1 MAGRENQT
9 SPPQE
14 DPLGRKFMEV
24 FFETFFAVVVLLSS
38 IVSNSIVLYVI
49 NANSNLKTFI
59 NKVIGNLCII
69 DLLETFLIMPL
80 WIVAIVQGRWIFS
93 PVICTISGYLFV
105 AIANAVLFSL
115 MLIAV
120 TRYFKVVKPHLYSKI
135 FVGKKSTPRI
145 LLASSWILPLT
156 ICCPPI
162 FGWGQFLYNPLS
174 CLCEYDWAFERLNIT
189 YMVFLVA
196 TQPSPYI
203 ICWCYIRIYYTVR
216 RNRIQICTRRNRAA
230 CQNAYNAETSC
241 IQLTLGIACG
251 VVLCW
256 LPKAILVLMMA
267 AGKKQLDFPMRVSSY
282 LVFLACSLNPVIYG
296 MINPQFKP
304 AFKALFKRQANDSHI
319 QSIVLAA
326 SVTTVT

>member
-1 MAGRENQT
+1 MTGQENQT
-9 SPPQE
+9 SSPQE
-14 DPLGRKFMEV
+14 DPLGRKLIEV
-24 FFETFFAVVVLLSS
+24 VFEAAFAMAILLSS
-38 IVSNSIVLYVI
+38 ILSNSIVLYVI

-59 NKVIGNLCII
+59 NNVIRNLCII
-69 DLLETFLIMPL
+69 DLLETLLIMPL
-80 WIVAIVQGRWIFS
+80 WIVSIVEGRWIFS
-93 PVICTISGYLFV
+93 SVVCSISGYLFV
-105 AIANAVLFSL
+105 AIANATLFSL

-135 FVGKKSTPRI
+135 FAGRKSAPRI
-145 LLASSWILPLT
+145 FLASSWILPLIT
-156 ICCPPI
+156 CCPPI

-174 CLCEYDWAFERLNIT
+174 CLCEYDWAFEKLNIT

-203 ICWCYIRIYYTVR
+203 ICWSYVRIYYTVR

-241 IQLTLGIACG
+241 IQLSLGIACG

-267 AGKKQLDFPMRVSSY
+267 AGNKRLDFPMRVSSY

-304 AFKALFKRQANDSHI
+304 AFKALFKREANDSNI

-326 SVTTVT
+326 SLTTTT